1 MPKQKW
7 ILRQRKVDFDA
18 LSQELS
24 VSSLIVRLLCNR
36 GLATKEEMDY
46 FLHGTI
52 AQLHSPYLLKDAKK
66 GMEILLQ
73 KIKEGK
79 RIRIIGDYDVDGVTA
94 TYILKKSLLT
104 LGVEVSA
111 VIPDRIKDGYGLNEQ
126 LIQKALEDGIDT
138 LLTCDNGIAAC
149 QEIALAKQEGM
160 TVIVTDHHEV
170 PYREIAAGRE
180 EILPPADAIVD
191 PKCKDDTYPFQEI
204 CGAFVAMKCM
214 EILFDLAVEDG
225 LLTRETA
232 DEVLPELTEFAAF
245 GTICDVMPLQDE
257 NRILVKEGL
266 KRMTHSANLGLRN
279 LMEVNGLCGGTITN
293 YHVGFVLGPCL
304 NATGRLDTAQRGLE
318 LFEAKT
324 TREAVNLAMDLKQM
338 NESRKEMT
346 EQGVLEAVRQA
357 EQCYGQDKV
366 LVIYLPDCHESI
378 AGIIAGKVRE
388 RFCKPCLVVTDAKEG
403 LKGSARSIEAYHM
416 RDGLQAVSDLLTKF
430 GGHKLAAGFSLPK
443 DNLEMLRR
451 RLNENC
457 TLTEEDFVQQIVLDI
472 DLPIRYATREFV
484 EELGLLEPF
493 GTANEKPLFGRN
505 DLDIRRVRVMGKA
518 RNVAKFQVV
527 APDGYSMDGVYFGE
541 ADRFAADMEKP
552 RKSLLLAYYPDCNE
566 FRGEKKTELIVKYYL
581 LQQ

>member
-104 LGVEVSA
+104 LGAEVSA

-170 PYREIAAGRE
+170 PYRETAAGRE

-191 PKCKDDTYPFQEI
+191 PKCKDDMYPFQEI

-214 EILFDLAVEDG
+214 DILFDLAVEDG

-232 DEVLPELTEFAAF
+232 DEVLLELTEFAAF

-416 RDGLQAVSDLLTKF
+416 RDGLQAVSDLLTRF
-430 GGHKLAAGFSLPK
+430 GGHKLAAGFSLQK

>member
-104 LGVEVSA
+104 LGAEVSA

-170 PYREIAAGRE
+170 PYRETAAGRE

-191 PKCKDDTYPFQEI
+191 PKCKDDMYPFQEI

-214 EILFDLAVEDG
+214 DILFDLAVEDG

-416 RDGLQAVSDLLTKF
+416 RDGLQAVSDLLTRF
-430 GGHKLAAGFSLPK
+430 GGHKLAAGFSLQK

>member
-170 PYREIAAGRE
+170 PYRETAAGRE

-191 PKCKDDTYPFQEI
+191 PKCKDDMYPFQEI

-214 EILFDLAVEDG
+214 DILFDLAVEDG

-232 DEVLPELTEFAAF
+232 DEVLLELTEFAAF